1 MSPIAVTPKKLV
13 MATSPSEPTN
23 PIPPLRCLVVDDD
36 PLSVQIVLNCIA
48 NTPFLQAI
56 GSCTSAVEA
65 AEILR
70 TQSQPIDVLFLD
82 VEMPMMSGIDLLR
95 TQLELPQVVLITSS
109 DHYAV
114 QAFEFAVADYLL
126 KPLSYPRFLQ
136 AAQKVLE
143 LITAERNAETETN
156 DLVATPA
163 PNPDFTFVKIDTKLV
178 RVDFREVQYV
188 EALGDYVHI
197 VTSQSKLIVY
207 STMRAIEEKFPPTQ
221 FLRVHRSFIANINCI
236 QALEDNSLLIRDKHI
251 PVGQTYL
258 RNVLQRL
265 NRL

>member
-1 MSPIAVTPKKLV
+1 MSTAAADPIA
-13 MATSPSEPTN
+13 S
-23 PIPPLRCLVVDDD
+23 IPPLRCLVIDED

-48 NTPFLQAI
+48 NTPFLQSI
-56 GSCTSAVEA
+56 GSYTSAIEA
-65 AEILR
+65 AEALR
-70 TQSQPIDVLFLD
+70 TLSPPPDVLFLD
-82 VEMPMMSGIDLLR
+82 IEMPQMSGLDLLR
-95 TQLELPQVVLITSS
+95 LQAELPQVVLITSS

-143 LITAERNAETETN
+143 TITAERAAEADINGAASLATE
-156 DLVATPA
+156 
-163 PNPDFTFVKIDTKLV
+163 PDFTFVKMDTKLV

-197 VTSQSKLIVY
+197 VTSQNKLIVY

-221 FLRVHRSFIANINCI
+221 FLRVHRSFIANLNCI
-236 QALEDNSLLIRDKHI
+236 QALEDNSLLIKDKHI